1 MCDKCAG
8 QAQRIRGDTH
18 TRTHTL
24 PHTHPCRD
32 TKSCSTRRCRWHSKI
47 PLGLVDNYDWVSA
60 AYTHTAAASGSGI
73 NIAKH
78 LNIFDWCSW
87 RCQQLSV
94 ETVKLKERRI
104 KSKSSRNCFVR
115 WQNDKRNALTAKCVC
130 ITGCVYN
137 SRYVGED
144 GTKGT
149 GEECT
154 HEWEMP
160 AGESW
165 QRGSIKRLE
174 GDC

>member
-1 MCDKCAG
+1 MASRGWVNGKWEMANCLNGSTMCDKCAG

-78 LNIFDWCSW
+78 LNIFDW
-87 RCQQLSV
+87 
-94 ETVKLKERRI
+94 
-104 KSKSSRNCFVR
+104 
-115 WQNDKRNALTAKCVC
+115 WQCYKHAIAAHNHTHPHTHPLFMIYVCVC
-130 ITGCVYN
+130 VSVGQGNNRSIL
-137 SRYVGED
+137 SRAPNAIYCLRLSL
-144 GTKGT
+144 K
-149 GEECT
+149 
-154 HEWEMP
+154 
-160 AGESW
+160 
-165 QRGSIKRLE
+165 QRHAH
-174 GDC
+174 